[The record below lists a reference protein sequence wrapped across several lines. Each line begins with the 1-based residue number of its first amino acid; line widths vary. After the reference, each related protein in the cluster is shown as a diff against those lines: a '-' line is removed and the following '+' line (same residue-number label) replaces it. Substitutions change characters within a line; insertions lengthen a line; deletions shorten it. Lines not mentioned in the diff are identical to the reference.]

1 VKDRG
6 LERPC
11 YPCSKEPA
19 RPLHSVLKDARI
31 RRAGASA
38 LGKPTQSRGS
48 FGFTLIEVMV
58 AVAIAGVVIVAA
70 HRIFT
75 GVADGTRAVVAAR
88 ESLDQSVNARRWLKA
103 TFLSLEPPFEGR
115 VNRASFTSWQ
125 LVPAGWFERTPIQL
139 LKDDS
144 RFLGAAGGEPL
155 QLADGVSD
163 VAFDYLLDPGAD
175 TKWVREWISPV
186 SAPLAVRIRIAG
198 CGRRDAACVDTLL
211 FLVKERG

>member
-1 VKDRG
+1 MKARR
-6 LERPC
+6 LERTC

-31 RRAGASA
+31 HRAGASA
-38 LGKPTQSRGS
+38 HGKPTPSRRS
-48 FGFTLIEVMV
+48 LGFTLIEVMV
-58 AVAIAGVVIVAA
+58 AVAIAGIVILAA

-75 GVADGTRAVVAAR
+75 GVADGARAVAVAR
-88 ESLDQSVNARRWLKA
+88 ESLDRSVNARRWLKA

-115 VNRASFTSWQ
+115 ANRASFTSWQ
-125 LVPAGWFERTPIQL
+125 LVPGGWLEQRPTQL
-139 LKDDS
+139 SQDGS
-144 RFLGAAGGEPL
+144 RFLGATGAEPL

-186 SAPLAVRIRIAG
+186 SAPIAVRLRIAG
-198 CGRRDAACVDTLL
+198 CGKRDAACVDTLL